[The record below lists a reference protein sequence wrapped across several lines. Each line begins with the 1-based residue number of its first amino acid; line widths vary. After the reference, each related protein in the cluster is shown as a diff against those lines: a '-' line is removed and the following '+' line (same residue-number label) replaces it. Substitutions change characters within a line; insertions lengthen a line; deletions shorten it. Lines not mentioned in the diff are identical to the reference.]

1 MKKDEIMKKIIL
13 VENNDQFDKHLE
25 IRKEVFC
32 VEQKID
38 VKIEIDKY
46 DETLDS
52 CDHFLIYL
60 GDSAVGTLR
69 CIKLND
75 KEIKMGRFC
84 VLEKFRR
91 FGLGSF
97 AIEFVKGYYAKQGF
111 EIILVGA
118 QFRAYE
124 FYKKCGFVPIGDEFI
139 EAGIPHTLMQL
150 DLR

>member
-1 MKKDEIMKKIIL
+1 MKKIIL
-13 VENNDQFDKHLE
+13 VENQKQFDKHLE

-46 DETLDS
+46 DEKIDS
-52 CDHFLIYL
+52 CDHFLIYF
-60 GDSAVGTLR
+60 GDSAVGTVR
-69 CIKLND
+69 CIKLSD

-91 FGLGSF
+91 EGLGSF
-97 AIEFVKGYYAKQGF
+97 AIEFIKEYYDKHGF
-111 EIILVGA
+111 DKILVGA

-124 FYKKCGFVPIGDEFI
+124 FYKKCGFTPIGDEFI
-139 EAGIPHTLMQL
+139 EAGIPHTLMQF
-150 DLR
+150 DLK